1 MRFDLTFDF
10 NVLLFQL
17 RGVVKYPFDPYL
29 PSLMVRGTKP
39 TKNFGIVLVFLVCL
53 FVECQGQD
61 VSGLSH
67 IKNKLLTKHPS
78 ASATAN
84 YTSKTVGRG
93 AAAPNG
99 GKPRDFSPSNIAM
112 SSQGF
117 QDDLKKATIKK
128 YLRGQRAQDIIVP
141 SSISQSQ
148 PISPSPTPS
157 HNLSNEISQ
166 SSYSRRRRL
175 NPIYCDS
182 VNNGVCF
189 INSNITLT
197 SAGIFTPSSLIFN
210 GTSIGISTKSL
221 VIQST
226 VECTSPLCKMTF
238 QDFDLLQIA
247 GSGGSLLGSDIRIDV
262 MTLHVLQG
270 AKVSGTS
277 RGYVAGQ
284 GPSPGFVAWHGTYG
298 AGHGGRGGYLGTQVY
313 GSETVP
319 TDFGSGGTN
328 SAGGGRISI
337 NATLKVEVDGTISED
352 GGGCTETDTC
362 ASASGGSIYI
372 ASEEVLGTGSIT
384 ANGGALAVNSTASV
398 ASGGGGRIAMYTN
411 AESAQLTIAVSG
423 GNLNNQFPLN
433 AQGETGTIYRAK
445 FESNTT
451 SKPTNSPTVSVIILL
466 TITCSILFSL

>member
-1 MRFDLTFDF
+1 
-10 NVLLFQL
+10 
-17 RGVVKYPFDPYL
+17 VVKYPFDPYL

-39 TKNFGIVLVFLVCL
+39 TKNLGIVLVFLVCL

-93 AAAPNG
+93 AAALNG

-157 HNLSNEISQ
+157 RNLSNEISQ

-247 GSGGSLLGSDIRIDV
+247 GSGGSLIGSDIRIDV
-262 MTLHVLQG
+262 ITLQVLQG
-270 AKVSGTS
+270 AKVSGTA
-277 RGYVAGQ
+277 RGYSGVQ
-284 GPSPGFVAWHGTYG
+284 GPGTGFNSYFSTFG
-298 AGHGGRGGYLGTQVY
+298 ASHGGKGGYWNLHDNIPKDLY

-319 TDFGSGGTN
+319 TDFGSAGTN

-337 NATLKVEVDGTISED
+337 NATLKVELDGTISED
-352 GGGCTETDTC
+352 GGGCTETSRC

-384 ANGGALAVNSTASV
+384 ANGGGLAVNSTDFV

-423 GNLNNQFPLN
+423 GNLNNQFPLT
-433 AQGETGTIYRAK
+433 AQGESGTIYRAK

-451 SKPTNSPTVSVIILL
+451 SKPTNSPTVCVIILL
-466 TITCSILFSL
+466 KITCSIFSL